1 VAIRWYALRMSSEYV
16 VGRRAGTDGQPTGER
31 HAVVAKATRK
41 DPPFRAECGAKV
53 DVVDG
58 DWPPDGGEDRACP
71 VCARDTSAPWG

>member
-1 VAIRWYALRMSSEYV
+1 MTMSSEYV
-16 VGRRAGTDGQPTGER
+16 VGRRAGSEGQPTGER